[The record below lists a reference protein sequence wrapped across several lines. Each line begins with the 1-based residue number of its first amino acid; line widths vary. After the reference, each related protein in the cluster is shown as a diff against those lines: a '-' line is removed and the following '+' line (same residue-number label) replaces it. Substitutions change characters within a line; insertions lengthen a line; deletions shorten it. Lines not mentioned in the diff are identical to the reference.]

1 MYRKTFTA
9 LIALSLSTLGLTQT
23 FAQNQLPY
31 LPAPAPQGQGYPQI
45 AVRSAYGPATMQRQ
59 AAPQKGYPYLGA
71 PMYPCPLP
79 NIPVQVGGTM
89 YTNQAFAPHEMLY
102 AHKYRSMYGP
112 FFYRVKGS
120 WLWTPFGIESHDKWE
135 LVGTEVKV
143 NYKSKISPLSGFIP
157 PR

>member
-1 MYRKTFTA
+1 MYRKTLTA
-9 LIALSLSTLGLTQT
+9 LVALSLSTLGLTQT

-31 LPAPAPQGQGYPQI
+31 LPAPAPQGHGYPQI
-45 AVRSAYGPATMQRQ
+45 AVRSAYAPGAMQRQ

-71 PMYPCPLP
+71 PMYPCPQP

-112 FFYRVKGS
+112 FFYRVKGA

-143 NYKSKISPLSGFIP
+143 NYKSKICPLSGFIP